1 MTLYKKELQIKALK
15 LKKKLK
21 KKHIELIFDN
31 TSFKNYLLKIIVK
44 TNNVF
49 IGSLFIY
56 YKPTKKTY
64 LLKQQIKNCNI
75 NKIINIVW
83 DKLNNFNVYP
93 YKKNIYEAFVDGS
106 YYNKIVG
113 YGSIVYLEN
122 KIKTKISGII
132 LNSESRQIAG
142 ELKSVIETIKWC
154 NKNGI
159 KNIRINYDYF
169 GIEKFATGEWKAKNK
184 ISIEYKN
191 FINNSNINIEWRHIN
206 SHTGNIKNNIA
217 DNLAKKAITK
227 YSKKI

>member
-1 MTLYKKELQIKALK
+1 MTLYKKELQIRALK
-15 LKKKLK
+15 LKEKLK
-21 KKHIELIFDN
+21 KKHIELIFNN
-31 TSFKNYLLKIIVK
+31 TSFKDYLLKIIVK

-49 IGSLFIY
+49 IGNLSIY

-64 LLKQQIKNCNI
+64 LLKQQIKDYNI

-83 DKLNNFNVYP
+83 EKLNNFNIYP
-93 YKKNIYEAFVDGS
+93 FRKNIYEAFVDGS

-113 YGSIVYLEN
+113 YSSIIYLGN
-122 KIKTKISGII
+122 KIKTKISGTI
-132 LNSESRQIAG
+132 LNSKSRQIEG

-154 NKNGI
+154 NKNII
-159 KNIRINYDYF
+159 KNIRINYDYL

-206 SHTGNIKNNIA
+206 SHTGNIRNNIA
-217 DNLAKKAITK
+217 DNLAKKAIVRH
-227 YSKKI
+227 SKI